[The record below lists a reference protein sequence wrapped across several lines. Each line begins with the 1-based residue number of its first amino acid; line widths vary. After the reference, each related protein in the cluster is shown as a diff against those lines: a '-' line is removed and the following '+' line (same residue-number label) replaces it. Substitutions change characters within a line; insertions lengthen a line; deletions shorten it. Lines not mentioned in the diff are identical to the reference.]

1 MRRWF
6 LVAAMPFAIIVVT
19 LPFLIVA
26 KWDGQFTLAVRLE
39 TAPNVDMDS
48 IAYAECWRA
57 EEAELLTKHC
67 HADVWAFKPTDEK
80 SGSTH
85 RLQVRCSGD

>member
-1 MRRWF
+1 MVSGRRNAVRHYRRD
-6 LVAAMPFAIIVVT
+6 LAI
-19 LPFLIVA
+19 PYSCEM
-26 KWDGQFTLAVRLE
+26 GQFTLAVRLE
-39 TAPNVDMDS
+39 TAPNVDTDS